1 MHCAVCTRARTH
13 THTLHTVHITGP
25 QTHML
30 SVPQQNLQ
38 GTSATFTRQN
48 EAGTRRGY
56 ECPEE
61 RNYYPYW
68 HPTPWVVRRGHAVLV
83 GSSILPPPI
92 FPSLLP
98 LPPSPPSFS
107 LPPSLSLSLPLP
119 SSLSPPSF
127 PLSQWSAVMFT
138 PQWSAVMFTPQWSVV
153 MLTPQWSAVMF
164 TPHCR
169 SRSDM
174 ESPVGVMDGVPSQ

>member
-1 MHCAVCTRARTH
+1 
-13 THTLHTVHITGP
+13 
-25 QTHML
+25 ML

-61 RNYYPYW
+61 RDYYPYW
-68 HPTPWVVRRGHAVLV
+68 HPTPWV
-83 GSSILPPPI
+83 
-92 FPSLLP
+92 
-98 LPPSPPSFS
+98 
-107 LPPSLSLSLPLP
+107 
-119 SSLSPPSF
+119 
-127 PLSQWSAVMFT
+127 WSAVMS
-138 PQWSAVMFTPQWSVV
+138 PGLQWSVV

>member
-1 MHCAVCTRARTH
+1 MRSLVIRAVKGLYNHYTVSLLVMHLYMHCAVCTRARTH

-92 FPSLLP
+92 FPSLFPSLLP
-98 LPPSPPSFS
+98 
-107 LPPSLSLSLPLP
+107 LPPSLSLLP
-119 SSLSPPSF
+119 SLSPFPSLL
-127 PLSQWSAVMFT
+127 LSLL
-138 PQWSAVMFTPQWSVV
+138 PP
-153 MLTPQWSAVMF
+153 
-164 TPHCR
+164 
-169 SRSDM
+169 
-174 ESPVGVMDGVPSQ
+174 SPYLSGLL

>member
-13 THTLHTVHITGP
+13 TTYCTHITGP

-61 RNYYPYW
+61 RDYYPYW

-98 LPPSPPSFS
+98 LPPSPPSF
-107 LPPSLSLSLPLP
+107 PSLLLS
-119 SSLSPPSF
+119 PSF
-127 PLSQWSAVMFT
+127 PLSLPSPPFFSLSSLL
-138 PQWSAVMFTPQWSVV
+138 PPISVV
-153 MLTPQWSAVMF
+153 CCDVHSTVVCCDVHTTVVCCDAHTTVVCCDIHTTLP
-164 TPHCR
+164 
-169 SRSDM
+169 
-174 ESPVGVMDGVPSQ
+174 